1 MAMSHYGQGRE
12 HLSNGVLFTI
22 SHNHAEF
29 QNSELPI
36 PLIKHLSQKTITHFF
51 LMRKMLWFESK
62 DPHGKL
68 TW

>member
-51 LMRKMLWFESK
+51 F
-62 DPHGKL
+62 
-68 TW
+68 